1 MRTTIFNTCQAEGMV
16 QSSISNLQVGS
27 QIHHRGIHRRQG
39 YGGQAEETGGRR
51 EAEFTTEG
59 HREDET

>member
-1 MRTTIFNTCQAEGMV
+1 MKTGV
-16 QSSISNLQVGS
+16 
-27 QIHHRGIHRRQG
+27 IHHRGIHRRQG